1 VTTHFIGTDGL
12 IYVPGNAQDV
22 GKREDQQDSFGFSDP
37 SDTSLMAHGGM
48 LAIVADGMGG
58 MAHGAEASQLAV
70 RAFLQQFA
78 SKQIG
83 EAITQVLGRAIE
95 AADRSVFEFASSVDL
110 AHDVGS
116 TLVAAAFTPAGLYWM
131 SVGDSALY
139 LCREGRLQQLNH
151 PHTLG
156 ARLADLVKRGVM
168 SPEDA
173 AIDPDRD
180 ALTSYVGAGGLKEI
194 DAPVEGIALA
204 SGDTIILCSDG
215 LYRALSHEEIAQ
227 MATGAAD
234 AQEAADSLIANA
246 LARELPHQDNVTV
259 LCVRITEKEST

>member
-1 VTTHFIGTDGL
+1 MTTHFIGTDGL
-12 IYVPGNAQDV
+12 VYAPGNAQDV

-37 SDTSLMAHGGM
+37 NDAGLMAHGGM

-70 RAFLQQFA
+70 RAFLQHYA
-78 SKQIG
+78 TKQIG
-83 EAITQVLGRAIE
+83 EPITQALGRAVE
-95 AADRSVFEFASSVDL
+95 AADRSVFEFATSVDL
-110 AHDVGS
+110 ARDVGS
-116 TLVAAAFTPAGLYWM
+116 TLVAAAFAPSGLYWM

-139 LCREGRLQQLNH
+139 LCRDGALTQLNH

-156 ARLADLVKRGVM
+156 AKLAELVKRGVM

-180 ALTSYVGAGGLKEI
+180 ALTSYVGAGGIAQI
-194 DAPVEGIALA
+194 DSPSEGVAVTA
-204 SGDTIILCSDG
+204 GDTVILCSDG
-215 LYRALSHEEIAQ
+215 LYRALSREEIARI
-227 MATGAAD
+227 ATSAAD
-234 AQEAADSLIANA
+234 AQEAADTLTASA

-259 LCVRITEKEST
+259 LCIRITNQESK